1 MTTRLPESTIRKKLL
16 LERGDESRRA
26 RVFFDLAEVD
36 LDNEQKEQ
44 ILKPLVDDHANEA
57 LVLQGFASEEGSEES
72 NKELVSLRLREVDR
86 ALIEL
91 GHKADRVP
99 EPKLEESAGQI
110 DYRFWRAVEIVVG
123 GPEPESRNK
132 IQDCPVMDPAFETKF
147 PEVMQNAVDE
157 VQRAQ
162 KFLSGADEKV
172 KSHFKG
178 VFFSTDLADI
188 GTVRKNLSRLEEQL
202 ELFADTQSNR
212 VQCGTRNDPICTRGA
227 RAYVTGRGLGEESKL
242 TLCPADPY
250 RLGTLIHESAHAAKD
265 FATFDHAYRHE
276 SLITRLTTDQALTNT
291 DSYVVLIEMLNAED
305 PTEIAFGETNPVR
318 TLPGITTEER
328 ETLKETLAWVQSGI
342 NTVYSQ
348 SAALYSVVDDSIVAG
363 AWTNPEYQKLMASFG
378 PLFGLTMPPS
388 LPRESDKWQLAA
400 IFDRFQK
407 MSRISSAQINGSKT
421 TEDPENP
428 HNVPSWQEGPG
439 FSFHVEPGFFAKD
452 LPERLRDLLTLLV
465 KATPDISSELV
476 PGYVEAIALSRKFL
490 GVTWPWVPA

>member
-157 VQRAQ
+157 VQ
-162 KFLSGADEKV
+162 KGA
-172 KSHFKG
+172 
-178 VFFSTDLADI
+178 
-188 GTVRKNLSRLEEQL
+188 
-202 ELFADTQSNR
+202 
-212 VQCGTRNDPICTRGA
+212 
-227 RAYVTGRGLGEESKL
+227 
-242 TLCPADPY
+242 
-250 RLGTLIHESAHAAKD
+250 
-265 FATFDHAYRHE
+265 
-276 SLITRLTTDQALTNT
+276 
-291 DSYVVLIEMLNAED
+291 
-305 PTEIAFGETNPVR
+305 EI
-318 TLPGITTEER
+318 
-328 ETLKETLAWVQSGI
+328 
-342 NTVYSQ
+342 
-348 SAALYSVVDDSIVAG
+348 
-363 AWTNPEYQKLMASFG
+363 
-378 PLFGLTMPPS
+378 
-388 LPRESDKWQLAA
+388 
-400 IFDRFQK
+400 
-407 MSRISSAQINGSKT
+407 
-421 TEDPENP
+421 
-428 HNVPSWQEGPG
+428 
-439 FSFHVEPGFFAKD
+439 
-452 LPERLRDLLTLLV
+452 
-465 KATPDISSELV
+465 SEW
-476 PGYVEAIALSRKFL
+476 S
-490 GVTWPWVPA
+490 